1 MDVDNLTDQEALV
14 LGARAQAL
22 LEDELLAAAF
32 DHVREELINEWVNSE
47 ADDGQR
53 REELWRQLRS
63 LERVQQFLAHVLSNS
78 HLIKH
83 RIEAKHGTRN
93 H

>member
-1 MDVDNLTDQEALV
+1 MDVDRLTDQEALA

-32 DHVREELINEWVNSE
+32 DHVREDIINEWVNSE

-83 RIEAKHGTRN
+83 RIEAKHDTRN